1 MRDYFEL
8 DPCPWEE
15 SGAQVGHDDKFTLAA
30 EARRFAHQIRQAYPL
45 PNSRCHVDVHWQSH
59 ELGSYPEIRVKFD
72 TSDPEGEAWAM
83 TVEADPDDK
92 LRRWAD

>member
-1 MRDYFEL
+1 
-8 DPCPWEE
+8 
-15 SGAQVGHDDKFTLAA
+15 
-30 EARRFAHQIRQAYPL
+30 
-45 PNSRCHVDVHWQSH
+45 VHWQSH

-72 TSDPEGEAWAM
+72 TSDPEGMAWAM